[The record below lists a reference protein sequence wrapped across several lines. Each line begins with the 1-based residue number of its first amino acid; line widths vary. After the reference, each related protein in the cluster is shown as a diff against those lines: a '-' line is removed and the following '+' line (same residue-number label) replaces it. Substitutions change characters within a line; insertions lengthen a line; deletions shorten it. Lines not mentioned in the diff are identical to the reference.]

1 MSVTEATSTAASASA
16 STASASA
23 SPTVGQSLD
32 AEVIV
37 IKNRI
42 AKLEASAKADWSVAL
57 AWAKSNWAH
66 IALTYPAAA
75 TILAPVVKDFL
86 KAL

>member
-1 MSVTEATSTAASASA
+1 MTLSENPSTAAATA
-16 STASASA
+16 TTSTSPAA

-32 AEVIV
+32 AEVVI

-42 AKLEASAKADWSVAL
+42 AKLEASAKTDWSVAL

-66 IALTYPAAA
+66 IALTYPAAIA
-75 TILAPVVKDFL
+75 ILKPVVAGLL
-86 KAL
+86 KTL

>member
-32 AEVIV
+32 AEVVI

-42 AKLEASAKADWSVAL
+42 AKLEASAKTDWSVAL

-75 TILAPVVKDFL
+75 TILAPVVKDLL

>member
-1 MSVTEATSTAASASA
+1 MSVTEATATAASASA

-32 AEVIV
+32 AEVVI

-42 AKLEASAKADWSVAL
+42 AKLEASAKTDWSVAL

-66 IALTYPAAA
+66 IALTYPAAIA
-75 TILAPVVKDFL
+75 ILKPVVAGLL
-86 KAL
+86 KTL